1 MSLVSV
7 FIVGADTLGFLV
19 AALLFL
25 RARSR
30 TQDYLFACFGGAF
43 ALLALDEFAFVMER
57 ARGAGSVL
65 SDLLRLAAFAVAL
78 AAVGYRSFER
88 QRF

>member
-1 MSLVSV
+1 
-7 FIVGADTLGFLV
+7 
-19 AALLFL
+19 
-25 RARSR
+25 
-30 TQDYLFACFGGAF
+30 
-43 ALLALDEFAFVMER
+43 
-57 ARGAGSVL
+57 VL